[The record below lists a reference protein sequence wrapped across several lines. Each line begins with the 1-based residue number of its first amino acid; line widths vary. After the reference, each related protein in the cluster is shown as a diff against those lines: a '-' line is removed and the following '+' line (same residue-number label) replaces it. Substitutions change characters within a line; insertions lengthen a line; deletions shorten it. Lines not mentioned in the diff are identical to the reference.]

1 MKRNARTPKP
11 LKKKLNKSTRV
22 YIYCGIGSAILLI
35 LLLIIYAVVAK
46 INIGEFLVSR
56 YAMFAYL
63 AIGLFATVGII
74 LVVKDKIS
82 RM

>member
-11 LKKKLNKSTRV
+11 FKKKLNKSTRV
-22 YIYCGIGSAILLI
+22 YIYCGICSAILLM

-56 YAMFAYL
+56 YAMFVYL